1 MAMDLVRIVPCLLGK
16 RGTATA
22 LVRHVQELQLDGLS
36 GVGSAALGQVTR
48 VGGAPAAPLL

>member
-22 LVRHVQELQLDGLS
+22 LVRHVEELQLDGLS